1 MFTGLLILQ
10 VLLGLA
16 IIGLVLLQRGKGADM
31 GAAFG
36 AGASGTVFGA
46 RGGGSFLT
54 RTTGILAFGF
64 FANSVLLSSPLVLK
78 PLDPGASV
86 ASRIAAEPG
95 EAPATEEIVIE
106 EAVDLPPADLP
117 DVETLVVEEAP
128 QDDIP
133 SVPDDMP
140 AADTPPA
147 EAPE

>member
-1 MFTGLLILQ
+1 MFTALLILQ
-10 VLLGLA
+10 VVLGLS

-54 RTTGILAFGF
+54 RTTGVLAFGF

-78 PLDPGASV
+78 PMDPGASV
-86 ASRIAAEPG
+86 TSRIAAETG
-95 EAPATEEIVIE
+95 EPPVTEEIVIE

-117 DVETLVVEEAP
+117 DVETLVVEEA
-128 QDDIP
+128 QVDDVP

-147 EAPE
+147 GAPE

>member
-1 MFTGLLILQ
+1 MFTALLILQ
-10 VLLGLA
+10 VIVGLS

-54 RTTGILAFGF
+54 RTTAVLAIVF
-64 FANSVLLSSPLVLK
+64 FSNSILLSSPVVHK
-78 PLDPGASV
+78 PLDPASSV
-86 ASRIAAEPG
+86 AGRIAAES
-95 EAPATEEIVIE
+95 EQAPASEETAAE
-106 EAVDLPPADLP
+106 EMVDLPPADLP
-117 DVETLVVEEAP
+117 DVETPV
-128 QDDIP
+128 DDMPPEDDVP

>member
-54 RTTGILAFGF
+54 RITGILAFVF

-78 PLDPGASV
+78 PLDPDASV
-86 ASRIAAEPG
+86 ASRIAAESV

-140 AADTPPA
+140 AADMPPA

>member
-1 MFTGLLILQ
+1 MFTALLILQ
-10 VLLGLA
+10 VVLGLS

-86 ASRIAAEPG
+86 ASRIAAETA

-106 EAVDLPPADLP
+106 ETIDLPPADLP

-128 QDDIP
+128 VDDVP

-140 AADTPPA
+140 AADTPPV